1 MNASILKPLIEDAL
15 LESTTFRQQQQH
27 NEQPPTLVSR
37 RPSTIAS
44 KRTDDK
50 ESVESILEVLAAG
63 ARMYCKYL
71 NKGTE
76 AVEVAEIAKMVL
88 EVAGG
93 ELVVGKSI
101 SARVYRY
108 LGIAYGVLAA
118 DSKY

>member
-1 MNASILKPLIEDAL
+1 MNASILKPLVEDAL
-15 LESTTFRQQQQH
+15 LESTTFRQQRH
-27 NEQPPTLVSR
+27 TEQPPTPISR

-50 ESVESILEVLAAG
+50 ESVESILEVLTAG

-108 LGIAYGVLAA
+108 LGISYGVLAA
-118 DSKY
+118 DSK